1 MRDLFGRKALV
12 TGAAAGIGRE
22 IALQLAS
29 EGVSLYLLDIDE
41 SGLADTVETAALLGS
56 QVLSYRCDLTDPQ
69 QITAA
74 IQNVLSKWKGVD
86 IVVNNAG
93 VAFYGPTHTM
103 SADQWDWLLGINL
116 LAPIQIIR
124 ELLPSLLNRPEAHIV
139 NVSSICGLVPGSRFS
154 AYQVSKYGLQGFS
167 EALRAEYDRQGL
179 GVSSICP
186 GPVTTQLFESA
197 PSGREGKQTPV
208 PPRWIC
214 STPEQVAQK
223 ALKAIQA
230 DQGLCLVGWVAYV
243 LYYVK
248 RFAPWS
254 IDLAFRFGR
263 RKRMKKKAAQLAE
276 TNSLPVSN
284 SKAA

>member
-74 IQNVLSKWKGVD
+74 IQNVLSKWEGVD

-223 ALKAIQA
+223 ALKAIQT

-276 TNSLPVSN
+276 SNSLPVSN